1 MKCYVG
7 VDTSNYTTSVGIVDA
22 DGGIIA
28 NVKRLLPV
36 ADGACGLRQ
45 SDAVFAHVKNLPLVF
60 REAASQLEDAEI
72 LGIGYSARPRN
83 AEGSYMPC
91 FLCGAAAAEA
101 FAAGHGL
108 SPIAFSHQC
117 GHVSAALTSAGV
129 WEIADAPFLAFHVSG
144 GTTEVL
150 LCQKSEDGFL
160 CEIVGGTRDL
170 NAGQTI
176 DRAGVM
182 MGMQFP
188 CGAALETT
196 AATYTGRIEKPRI
209 SVGGATCNLSG
220 LQNIAEKCYRES
232 GDAAKTSALVLDF
245 VGRTLLAMAKGARAA
260 HGDLPILFAGGVMS
274 NKRIGAM
281 LASLGNVYFA
291 EPQLSSDN
299 AVGIAELTRRKCC
312 GLLKRIDGGAY
323 NG

>member
-1 MKCYVG
+1 MRCYVG

-22 DGGIIA
+22 DGGIVA

-45 SDAVFAHVKNLPLVF
+45 SDAVFAHVKNLPLVL
-60 REAASQLEDAEI
+60 REAASLLEGAEI
-72 LGIGYSARPRN
+72 LGIGCSVRPRN
-83 AEGSYMPC
+83 VDGSYMPC

-101 FAAGHGL
+101 LSAGRGL

-117 GHVSAALTSAGV
+117 GHIAAALTSAGA
-129 WEIADAPFLAFHVSG
+129 WAIADAPFLAFHVSG

-150 LCQKSEDGFL
+150 LCRTDGDGFR
-160 CEIVGGTRDL
+160 CEIIGGTRDL
-170 NAGQTI
+170 NAGQVI

-188 CGAALETT
+188 CGAALE
-196 AATYTGRIEKPRI
+196 AAAASCTGRLEKPKI
-209 SVGGATCNLSG
+209 SVAGALCNLSG

-245 VGRTLLAMAKGARAA
+245 VGRTLLAMAKGARAE

-274 NKRIGAM
+274 NKKIGAM

-291 EPQLSSDN
+291 EPRLSSDN
-299 AVGIAELTRRKCC
+299 AVGIAELTRRKCR
-312 GLLKRIDGGAY
+312 GLLKQMEGGAY

>member
-1 MKCYVG
+1 
-7 VDTSNYTTSVGIVDA
+7 
-22 DGGIIA
+22 
-28 NVKRLLPV
+28 
-36 ADGACGLRQ
+36 
-45 SDAVFAHVKNLPLVF
+45 
-60 REAASQLEDAEI
+60 
-72 LGIGYSARPRN
+72 
-83 AEGSYMPC
+83 
-91 FLCGAAAAEA
+91 
-101 FAAGHGL
+101 
-108 SPIAFSHQC
+108 
-117 GHVSAALTSAGV
+117 
-129 WEIADAPFLAFHVSG
+129 
-144 GTTEVL
+144 
-150 LCQKSEDGFL
+150 
-160 CEIVGGTRDL
+160 
-170 NAGQTI
+170 
-176 DRAGVM
+176 

-209 SVGGATCNLSG
+209 SVDGATCNLSG

-291 EPQLSSDN
+291 EPRLSSDN

-312 GLLKRIDGGAY
+312 GLLKRI
-323 NG
+323 

>member
-22 DGGIIA
+22 DGNIAA

-45 SDAVFAHVKNLPLVF
+45 SDAVFAHVKNLPLVL
-60 REAASQLEDAEI
+60 REAAPHLEHAEV

-83 AEGSYMPC
+83 VDGSYMPC

-101 FAAGHGL
+101 LSAGRGL
-108 SPIAFSHQC
+108 SPLSFSHQC
-117 GHVSAALTSAGV
+117 GHVAAALTSAGA
-129 WEIADAPFLAFHVSG
+129 WRIAAEPFLAFHVSG

-150 LCQKSEDGFL
+150 LCRQSADGFSA
-160 CEIVGGTRDL
+160 EIVGGTRDL
-170 NAGQTI
+170 NAGQAI

-182 MGMQFP
+182 MGMHFP
-188 CGAALETT
+188 CGAEMEST
-196 AATYTGRIEKPRI
+196 AAAFTDKLEKPKI
-209 SVGGATCNLSG
+209 SVDGAYCNLSG

-232 GDAAKTSALVLDF
+232 GDIAKTSALVLDF
-245 VGRTLLAMAKGARAA
+245 AGRTLHAMAKGARAA
-260 HGDLPILFAGGVMS
+260 HGDMPILFAGGVMS

-291 EPQLSSDN
+291 EPRLSSDN
-299 AVGIAELTRRKCC
+299 AVGIAELTRRKCL
-312 GLLKRIDGGAY
+312 GLLQENDGGAQ